1 LPLATRLP
9 AADRELSARLDRA
22 TIEGTLALI
31 PDEWLGDVPELGD
44 AAAHRAAY
52 ARYLLS
58 RLAEPRPFL
67 QEAIGVR
74 SGAV

>member
-1 LPLATRLP
+1 M
-9 AADRELSARLDRA
+9 
-22 TIEGTLALI
+22 ALV
-31 PDEWLGDVPELGD
+31 PDEWLGDVPALGD

-58 RLAEPRPFL
+58 RLAAPRPFL